1 MSTKLDKVWKTL
13 IRVASERRT
22 ITYKDLAEAAGPGIS
37 YLSIGRQYLD
47 DIADHCKANDLPD
60 ISTLVVNSKTN
71 LPGKFKGS
79 TELSKGD
86 MESVRRVQRC
96 VFGVD
101 WNGVPR
107 PGT

>member
-1 MSTKLDKVWKTL
+1 MSTKLDKVWETL

-22 ITYKDLAEAAGPGIS
+22 ITYKGLAEAAGPGIAF
-37 YLSIGRQYLD
+37 LSIGRQYLD

-60 ISTLVVNSKTN
+60 ISTLVVNSRTN

-86 MESVRRVQRC
+86 IEAVRRVQRR
-96 VFGVD
+96 VFSVD
-101 WNGVPR
+101 WKGVSR
-107 PGT
+107 PEA